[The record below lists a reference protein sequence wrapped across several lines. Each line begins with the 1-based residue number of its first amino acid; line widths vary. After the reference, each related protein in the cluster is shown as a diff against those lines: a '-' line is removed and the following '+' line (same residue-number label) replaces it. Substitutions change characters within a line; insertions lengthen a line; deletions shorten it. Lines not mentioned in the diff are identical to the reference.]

1 MKQTLL
7 TNGIIALF
15 LSVGTTACEA
25 PDPLTQ
31 IIEKNTEAR
40 GGADAIASVQ
50 TFQSRVQIVEPT
62 FKVMGEYVATR
73 DGKMRIDIFADGQ
86 RVLTEAFDGESG
98 WQMFGDGTVAG
109 MTEAGEEILRIGIIK
124 NLYGL
129 SEMADLGVTVS
140 YLGSEVIA
148 GLSYEKVDL
157 TFANDYV
164 THYFLDSETGLRIR
178 QRDDVALHPDYDDT
192 IQRFVTVYSDFRTI
206 GGVVYSFYDEKL
218 DIDTGELAQT
228 TQVEEIILNG
238 EIDPTFFE
246 RPEG

>member
-1 MKQTLL
+1 MKQTHMTSGVIAICL
-7 TNGIIALF
+7 TFGLA
-15 LSVGTTACEA
+15 ACEA

-50 TFQSRVQIVEPT
+50 TFQSRVQIVEPNFT
-62 FKVMGEYVATR
+62 VMGEYVATR
-73 DGKMRIDIFADGQ
+73 DGKMRIDVFAGDQ
-86 RVLTEAFDGESG
+86 WVLTEAFDGESG
-98 WQMFGDGTVAG
+98 WQMFGDGTVED
-109 MTEAGEEILRIGIIK
+109 MTEAVGEILRIGIIK

-129 SEMADLGVTVS
+129 NEMADLGVTVS

-148 GLSYEKVDL
+148 GQSYDKIDL
-157 TFANDYV
+157 TFANGYV

-178 QRDDVALHPDYDDT
+178 QRDDVALHPDIDVT

-238 EIDPTFFE
+238 EIDPAIFE

>member
-7 TNGIIALF
+7 TNGIIAICLT
-15 LSVGTTACEA
+15 LGLAACEA
-25 PDPLTQ
+25 PDPITQ
-31 IIEKNTEAR
+31 VIEKNTEAR

-50 TFQSRVQIVEPT
+50 TFQSRVQIVEPNFT
-62 FKVMGEYVATR
+62 LMGKYVATR
-73 DGKMRIDIFADGQ
+73 DGKMRIDVFAGDQ
-86 RVLTEAFDGESG
+86 RVFTEAFDGESG
-98 WQMFGDGTVAG
+98 WQMFGDGTVAD
-109 MTEAGEEILRIGIIK
+109 MTEAGAEILRIGIIK

-129 SEMADLGVTVS
+129 NEMADLGVTVS

-192 IQRFVTVYSDFRTI
+192 IQRFETIYSDFRTI
-206 GGVVYSFYDEKL
+206 GGVVYSFHDEKR

-228 TQVEEIILNG
+228 TQVEEIIHNG